1 MAITVGGLTVDKY
14 ITAPT
19 YRDSFRA
26 RSCDY
31 TIDGTAR
38 EDRLGKTKKRL
49 ELTFA
54 MLPSNVSNTLR
65 NVLQAKEISVSGF
78 IGGGDSI
85 DVGGTYRFADDAI
98 PTPILVVNNG
108 RFYCDPFTVTLE
120 EI

>member
-19 YRDSFRA
+19 YQDAFRA
-26 RSCDY
+26 RSCEY

-38 EDRLGKTKKRL
+38 EDRLGNTKKRL

-65 NVLQAKEISVSGF
+65 SILKAEEITISGF

-85 DVGGTYRFADDAI
+85 DVGGTYRFADDEI
-98 PTPILVVNNG
+98 PTPILVVHG
-108 RFYCDPFTVTLE
+108 GKYYCQPFTVNFE

>member
-19 YRDSFRA
+19 YRDAFRA
-26 RSCDY
+26 RSCAY
-31 TIDGTAR
+31 TLDGTAR

-54 MLPSNVSNTLR
+54 MLPANVSNTLR
-65 NVLQAKEISVSGF
+65 NILQQKEITVSGF

-85 DVGGTYRFADDAI
+85 DVGGKYRFADNEI
-98 PTPILVVNNG
+98 PTPILVVHG
-108 RFYCDPFTVTLE
+108 GKYYCQPFTVNLE

>member
-14 ITAPT
+14 ITTPT
-19 YRDSFRA
+19 YRDTFRA

-38 EDRLGKTKKRL
+38 EDRLGKTKKRI

-54 MLPSNVSNTLR
+54 MLPANIHNTLR
-65 NVLQAKEISVSGF
+65 TILKQKEITVSGF
-78 IGGGDSI
+78 IGGAATI
-85 DVGGTYRFADDAI
+85 DVGGKFRFADNEI
-98 PTPILVVNNG
+98 PTPILVVHEG
-108 RFYCDPFTVTLE
+108 KYYCQPFTINLE